1 MKGVKSMVWV
11 CVMTA
16 LVVRGTDDFLSKID
30 QGFENPKDN
39 SK

>member
-16 LVVRGTDDFLSKID
+16 LVVRGIDDFLSKID